1 MMAITRDG
9 KAAAWGLHCTGVAAM
24 ARETEPNTA
33 NSQFYLMRATYPSL
47 DKRYTVWGRVV
58 WGQEAVNKL
67 AVGEPP
73 PIPDKMTAVRVAAD
87 LPEAERAPIYVVKTD
102 SKAFEDTINDVRK
115 KAGADFSVCDV
126 PVAATVADT
135 KERGRAWWHKIP
147 LIP

>member
-1 MMAITRDG
+1 
-9 KAAAWGLHCTGVAAM
+9 
-24 ARETEPNTA
+24 
-33 NSQFYLMRATYPSL
+33 
-47 DKRYTVWGRVV
+47 
-58 WGQEAVNKL
+58 VNKFAL
-67 AVGEPP
+67 GEPP

-87 LPEAERAPIYVVKTD
+87 LPASERAPIYVVKTD

-126 PVAATVADT
+126 PIAATVADS